1 MVILGGSSSS
11 VSVEAATMQ
20 AETMQV
26 ETSTATESWV
36 FRRPPTELPTSNGKN
51 YSTKVSETIFSRQN

>member
-1 MVILGGSSSS
+1 MVLLGGSSSS

-26 ETSTATESWV
+26 EPPTE
-36 FRRPPTELPTSNGKN
+36 TELPTSTGKKLFN
-51 YSTKVSETIFSRQN
+51 ASFRDNFF

>member
-1 MVILGGSSSS
+1 MVLLGGSSSS

-26 ETSTATESWV
+26 ESPTE
-36 FRRPPTELPTSNGKN
+36 TELPTSTGKN
-51 YSTKVSETIFSRQN
+51 YSMQVSETIFSRKN